1 MDELS
6 TYADVLTG
14 RVEPRIHGMN
24 LHPSWIQAKPS
35 QAKPSQAKPS
45 QPVAFIAEPVWY
57 RGVVQSLSRQ
67 SKLLS
72 FSFRLRRFS
81 SAFIDSI
88 FTGKSF
94 S

>member
-1 MDELS
+1 MRSIDSELS
-6 TYADVLTG
+6 TYADVLAG
-14 RVEPRIHGMN
+14 RVEPRIHCMN

-35 QAKPSQAKPS
+35 Q
-45 QPVAFIAEPVWY
+45 PVAFIAEAAWY